1 MNVNPNF
8 VKKTLCSV
16 IEAVEEQKEK
26 FVRNP
31 EKDFVRHRIFDFSTM
46 IKFILSAGCNT
57 LATELMNF
65 FDFKH
70 FPSVSAFVQQRDKI
84 LPEAFHHILIEF
96 NNRMNAS
103 PKLYHGYRLL
113 AVDGSDLTLPFNL
126 KEPENIRTKD
136 HCNFLHLNTIYDVC
150 SKLYVDA
157 SIHPGTK
164 CGETAAAVDLIK
176 RLSDKLPVI
185 IIADRGYENY
195 NLFAHIEERLFDYV
209 IRIKDFSSNGI
220 LSGIEFPE
228 MDEFDIIRN
237 LVITRKSTGPAAVNS
252 KMYKYFTKAARFDFI
267 ENSKAPDYEIQIR
280 FVRFKLDNGEYEV
293 LATSLPE
300 EIFSAAE
307 LKEIYHLRWNIE
319 TSYLL
324 SKWALGM
331 TSYHSKK
338 AENVKQEVY
347 ADLIMYNFV
356 MYICSNLKPKERGKK
371 HPQQINFTQA
381 IKTCLHFFR
390 ANEDAQ
396 AFDVEATILKFLLPI
411 RSGRSYQR
419 KAVSKSVVGFNYR
432 LS

>member
-1 MNVNPNF
+1 MNNYPEF
-8 VKKTLCSV
+8 VKRTLCSV
-16 IEAVEEQKEK
+16 IDAMELQKEK

-31 EKDFVRHRIFDFSTM
+31 EKDFTRHRIFDFSTM
-46 IKFILSAGCNT
+46 IKFVLSAGCNT

-65 FDFKH
+65 FDFNQ
-70 FPSVSAFVQQRDKI
+70 FPSVSAFVQQREKI
-84 LPEAFHHILIEF
+84 LPEAFHHVLIEF
-96 NNRMNAS
+96 NNRMNVS
-103 PKLYHGYRLL
+103 PKLFHGYRLL
-113 AVDGSDLTLPFNL
+113 AVDGSDLTLPFNP
-126 KEPENIRTKD
+126 KESENIRTKD

-150 SKLYVDA
+150 SKRYVDA
-157 SIHPGTK
+157 AICSGTK
-164 CGETAAAVDLIK
+164 CGEVSAAVDFVR
-176 RLSDKLPVI
+176 RLPEKFPVI
-185 IIADRGYENY
+185 LLADRGYESY
-195 NLFAHIEERLFDYV
+195 NLFAHVEERLFDYV
-209 IRIKDFSSNGI
+209 IRIKDACSTGI

-228 MDEFDIIRN
+228 ADEFDITRN
-237 LVITRKSTGPAAVNS
+237 LVITRQSTGPAAVNS
-252 KMYKYFTKAARFDFI
+252 KVYKYFTKATRFDFI

-300 EIFSAAE
+300 EIFSTE
-307 LKEIYHLRWNIE
+307 DLKELYHMRWNIE

-331 TSYHSKK
+331 SSYHSKK

-356 MYICSNLKPKERGKK
+356 MYICADLKTEKRGKK
-371 HPQQINFTQA
+371 HPQQINYTQA
-381 IKTCLHFFR
+381 IKICLHFFK
-390 ANEDAQ
+390 ASEDVQ

-419 KAVSKSVVGFNYR
+419 KAVSKSVVSFNYR

>member
-1 MNVNPNF
+1 MNNYPDF
-8 VKKTLCSV
+8 VKRTLCS
-16 IEAVEEQKEK
+16 IIDAMELQKEK

-31 EKDFVRHRIFDFSTM
+31 GRDFIRRRIFDFSTM

-65 FDFKH
+65 FDFNQ
-70 FPSVSAFVQQRDKI
+70 FPSVSAFVQQREKI

-96 NNRMNAS
+96 NNRMNVA
-103 PKLYHGYRLL
+103 PKLFHGYRLL
-113 AVDGSDLTLPFNL
+113 AVDGSNLTLPFNP
-126 KEPENIRTKD
+126 EECENIRTED
-136 HCNFLHLNTIYDVC
+136 HCNFLHLSTIYDVC

-157 SIHPGTK
+157 SIQSGTK
-164 CGETAAAVDLIK
+164 CGEAAAAVDLIK
-176 RLSDKLPVI
+176 RLPDRFPVI

-209 IRIKDFSSNGI
+209 IRIKDSCKGGMLF
-220 LSGIEFPE
+220 GIETPDAE
-228 MDEFDIIRN
+228 EFDIVRN
-237 LVITRKSTGPAAVNS
+237 LVITRKSTGPAAVNR
-252 KMYKYFTKAARFDFI
+252 KVYKYFTKAARFDFI

-300 EIFSAAE
+300 EKFSVDA
-307 LKEIYHLRWNIE
+307 LKEIYHMRWNIE

-324 SKWALGM
+324 SKWVLGM

-338 AENVKQEVY
+338 SENVKQEVY

-356 MYICSNLKPKERGKK
+356 MYICADLKTEERGKK

-381 IKTCLHFFR
+381 IKICLHFFR
-390 ANEDAQ
+390 DSEDAQ

-411 RSGRSYQR
+411 RKGRSYQR

>member
-16 IEAVEEQKEK
+16 IDAVEEQKEK
-26 FVRNP
+26 FVRCP
-31 EKDFVRHRIFDFSTM
+31 EKDFVRHRIFDFSTT

-65 FDFKH
+65 FDFKQ

-84 LPEAFHHILIEF
+84 LPEVFHHILIDF

-113 AVDGSDLTLPFNL
+113 AVDGSDLTLPFNP

-136 HCNFLHLNTIYDVC
+136 HCNFLHLNTVYDVC

-157 SIHPGTK
+157 SIQSGTK
-164 CGETAAAVDLIK
+164 RGETTAAVDLIK
-176 RLSDKLPVI
+176 RLSDKFPVI
-185 IIADRGYENY
+185 IVADRGYENY

-220 LSGIEFPE
+220 LSGIKFPKL
-228 MDEFDIIRN
+228 DEFDITRN
-237 LVITRKSTGPAAVNS
+237 LVITRHSTGPFAVNP
-252 KMYKYFTKAARFDFI
+252 KVYKYFSKEERFDFI
-267 ENSKAPDYEIQIR
+267 ENSKAADYEIQIR

-300 EIFSAAE
+300 AIFTAE
-307 LKEIYHLRWNIE
+307 DLKEIYHLRWNIE

-338 AENVKQEVY
+338 ADNVKQEVY

-356 MYICSNLKPKERGKK
+356 MYICSELKPEKRGKK

-381 IKTCLHFFR
+381 IKICLHFFR
-390 ANEDAQ
+390 INEDAQ

-411 RSGRSYQR
+411 RNGRSYQR

>member
-1 MNVNPNF
+1 MNDYPNF
-8 VKKTLCSV
+8 VKNTLCSV
-16 IEAVEEQKEK
+16 IDTMELQKDK
-26 FVRNP
+26 FVKNP
-31 EKDFVRHRIFDFSTM
+31 GKDFSRHRTLDFATM
-46 IKFILSAGCNT
+46 IKFVLSAGCNT

-65 FDFKH
+65 FNFKQ

-84 LPEAFHHILIEF
+84 LSEAFHHILIEF
-96 NNRMNAS
+96 NNRMNVS
-103 PKLYHGYRLL
+103 PKLFHGYRLL
-113 AVDGSDLTLPFNL
+113 AVDGSALTLPFNP
-126 KEPENIRTKD
+126 KEPENIRSKD

-157 SIHPGTK
+157 AIHSGTK
-164 CGETAAAVDLIK
+164 CGEVSAAVDFVRGLPEK
-176 RLSDKLPVI
+176 FPVI
-185 IIADRGYENY
+185 LIADRGYENY
-195 NLFAHIEERLFDYV
+195 NFFAHIEERLFDYV
-209 IRIKDFSSNGI
+209 IRIKDFCSGGI
-220 LSGIEFPE
+220 LSGIDFPE
-228 MDEFDIIRN
+228 SDEFDIVRN

-252 KMYKYFTKAARFDFI
+252 KVYKYFTKAARFDFI

-280 FVRFKLDNGEYEV
+280 FIRFKLDNGEYET

-300 EIFSAAE
+300 EIFSTAD
-307 LKEIYHLRWNIE
+307 LKEIYHMRWNIE

-338 AENVKQEVY
+338 SENVKQEVY

-356 MYICSNLKPKERGKK
+356 MYICADLKPKERGTK
-371 HPQQINFTQA
+371 HPQQLNFTQA
-381 IKTCLHFFR
+381 IKICLRFFR
-390 ANEDAQ
+390 TSEEAQ

-419 KAVSKSVVGFNYR
+419 KAVSQSVVGFNYR